1 MRSATQ
7 SSTRRTGKLA
17 GMLHR
22 LPLPASR
29 SRHWHDGRPA
39 SWMARIDKASTAE
52 LNRWANRV
60 LTAESLAEVLGTK
73 ARRTA

>member
-1 MRSATQ
+1 MRSATR

-17 GMLHR
+17 GR
-22 LPLPASR
+22 SSASPPVLLAYLQG
-29 SRHWHDGRPA
+29 DGRPA

-52 LNRWANRV
+52 LNRWADRV